1 MLFDSMV
8 YTDLEQGKVPALLK
22 EALRRA
28 TVFHSSVARAE
39 IALNIAILDLNHA
52 GTAAVREELEEILS
66 HMREERIFAPSGRAW
81 VEAGLMAGILAR
93 TQKYQ
98 ASDRRRLLNDALLL
112 MTAREHGLTLVSR
125 NVGDMDLLGQLR
137 PDAKLLLYR

>member
-8 YTDLEQGKVPALLK
+8 YTDLEQGKIPAPLK
-22 EALRRA
+22 EALRHA

-39 IALNIAILDLNHA
+39 IALNIAILDPHHA

-66 HMREERIFAPSGRAW
+66 HMRDERIFAPSSRAW
-81 VEAGLMAGILAR
+81 VEAGLMVGILAR

-98 ASDRRRLLNDALLL
+98 PSERRRLLNDALLF

-137 PDAKLLLYR
+137 PDTKLLLYR